1 MNRTSLP
8 WLPLAAGSILLV
20 YAGLNPASAQSAEA
34 ALGTFEGHADVGAVL
49 HPGAVEYDPSRH
61 TYQVAG
67 SGDNMWAAADAF
79 QFVWKKVSG
88 DVTLTADI
96 SILGTGGEAH
106 RKAVLMIRQSLD
118 ADSAYADAALHGSGL
133 TSIQSRLEKGG
144 NSAEVQSSV
153 SAPKRLRIAKR
164 GDYFYIWV
172 AAEGEELHFSGG
184 SMRIHM
190 TEPFY
195 VGLGVCAHNQD
206 NVERAVFSNVE
217 LAVSAPN
224 PAAKP
229 LLYSTLETFPVPGD
243 RHATYA
249 APGRIEAPVWARDGA
264 SLLFSRNGGIERVK
278 MTGGEPQ
285 PVATGSATHSDR
297 FHGLSPDGKQLAIT
311 DGVQPNRAAIY
322 VVPLDGGAPR
332 RVTRQSPSYWH
343 GWSPDGKTLV
353 FTGVRKGKTDIY
365 TIPAEGG
372 AEVRLTTAQGA
383 NDGAEFS
390 PDGKYIYFNSDRA
403 GSMQVWR
410 MLSDGSGQEQV
421 TSDEFSNWSPH
432 LSPDGRRMVV
442 LSCDRSATKLPTDQD
457 VMLRVLLLADK
468 RVQTSVRLVGG
479 RGSID
484 APSWSPDGRS
494 LAFVSY
500 QLIPGAAPAS
510 R

>member
-1 MNRTSLP
+1 MRRTPLP
-8 WLPLAAGSILLV
+8 WLLVASSALLV
-20 YAGLNPASAQSAEA
+20 WAAPKPACAQSAGP
-34 ALGTFEGHADVGAVL
+34 ALGLFEGHTDVGTVL
-49 HPGAVEYDPSRH
+49 HPGSVGYDPS
-61 TYQVAG
+61 TYAYQIAG
-67 SGDNMWAAADAF
+67 SGDNMWASADAF
-79 QFVWKKVSG
+79 QFVWRKVSG

-118 ADSAYADAALHGSGL
+118 ADSAYADAALHGVGL
-133 TSIQSRLEKGG
+133 TSIQARLEKGG
-144 NSAEVQSSV
+144 NSSEVQSSV

-184 SMRIHM
+184 SMRIRM

-195 VGLGVCAHNQD
+195 VGLGVCAHNKD
-206 NVERAVFSNVE
+206 NVEKAVFTKVD
-217 LAVSAPN
+217 LVVSAPN
-224 PAAKP
+224 PAARTA
-229 LLYSTLETFPVPGD
+229 LYSTLETFPVPGD
-243 RHATYA
+243 RHVTYV
-249 APGRIEAPVWARDGA
+249 APGRIEAPAWTRDGA
-264 SLLFSRNGGIERVK
+264 SLLFSRNGRIEQVK

-285 PVATGSATHSDR
+285 PVPTGSATHSDR

-311 DGVQPNRAAIY
+311 GGSQPNRAAIY

-372 AEVRLTTAQGA
+372 EETRLATAQGA
-383 NDGAEFS
+383 NDNPEFS

-410 MLSDGSGQEQV
+410 MLADGSGQEQV

-442 LSCDRSATKLPTDQD
+442 LSCDKSATKLPTDQD

-468 RVQTSVRLVGG
+468 RVQTVARLVGG
-479 RGSID
+479 EGSMD
-484 APSWSPDGRS
+484 APSWSPDGRR

-500 QLIPGAAPAS
+500 QLIPRAS
-510 R
+510 PPPR